1 MFVFANLLDAVATV
15 LNLVLTVYLWLII
28 ARAVV
33 SWVNADP
40 YNTIVRLLCGVTDPV
55 LALLRRNFP
64 MYVGNADLS
73 PIVVIVVII
82 FLQRFLVTS
91 LYDLART
98 LQ

>member
-28 ARAVV
+28 ARAVI

-40 YNTIVRLLCGVTDPV
+40 YNSIVRFLCGVTDPV
-55 LALLRRNFP
+55 LILLRRHFP
-64 MYVGNADLS
+64 LYVGSLDLS
-73 PIVVIVVII
+73 PVVVIVVII